1 MSGEVIS
8 ARVRHKGMTK
18 IEWESSDIIL
28 PEGELVYETDTRHSK
43 FGDGKSQYKDLT
55 YQDGPKG
62 KKGDKGDSITITGQ
76 EKTEDGVQVTFSDKT
91 QIVIPK
97 GERGLVGEKGQQG
110 VSVQSASVDSEGYL
124 TVLLDNGQSFK
135 SDSSLKG
142 PIGDTGLQGKTGGTG
157 PRGPAGKP
165 GTTDYNQLQN
175 KPNLDAFA
183 RKQETD
189 SKITELKSNKADK
202 NAVYLKAESNAK
214 LDEKLSLTGG
224 IVTGQ
229 LRLKPNSGIEKSS
242 STGGAINIDMS
253 KSKGAGVVVYSN
265 NDTSDGPLMSLRTG
279 KETFNQSA
287 LFVDYKGTTNAVN
300 IAMRQP
306 TTPNFSSALNITS
319 GNENGS
325 AMQLR
330 GSEKAL
336 GTLKITHENPS
347 IGADYDKNAAALSI
361 DIVKKQ
367 GSGGKGTAAQGI
379 YINST
384 SGTTGKLLRIRN
396 LNDDK
401 FYVKP
406 DGGFYAKETSQI
418 DGNLKLKDPIA
429 NDHAAT
435 KAYVDSEVKKLKEL
449 LTDKQV

>member
-1 MSGEVIS
+1 MTETIPL
-8 ARVRHKGMTK
+8 RVQFKRMKAA
-18 IEWESSDIIL
+18 EWASSDVVL
-28 PEGELVYETDTRHSK
+28 LEGEIGFETDTGFAK
-43 FGDGKSQYKDLT
+43 FGDGQNTFSKLKYLT
-55 YQDGPKG
+55 GPKG
-62 KKGDKGDSITITGQ
+62 
-76 EKTEDGVQVTFSDKT
+76 
-91 QIVIPK
+91 PK
-97 GERGLVGEKGQQG
+97 
-110 VSVQSASVDSEGYL
+110 
-124 TVLLDNGQSFK
+124 
-135 SDSSLKG
+135 
-142 PIGDTGLQGKTGGTG
+142 GDTGLQGKTGGTG

-165 GTTDYNQLQN
+165 GTTDYDQLQN
-175 KPNLDAFA
+175 KPDLGAFA
-183 RKQETD
+183 QKEETN
-189 SKITELKSNKADK
+189 SKITKLESSKADK
-202 NAVYLKAESNAK
+202 NAVYLKAESKIELDKK
-214 LDEKLSLTGG
+214 LNLKGG
-224 IVTGQ
+224 VMTGQ
-229 LRLKPNSGIEKSS
+229 LKFKPAATVAYSS
-242 STGGAINIDMS
+242 STGGAVNIDLS
-253 KSKGAGVVVYSN
+253 SSRGAGVVVYSN

-279 KETFNQSA
+279 KETFNKSA
-287 LFVDYKGTTNAVN
+287 LFVDYSGKTNAVN

-306 TTPNFSSALNITS
+306 STPNFSSALNITS

-330 GSEKAL
+330 GSERAL

-347 IGADYDKNAAALSI
+347 LEANYDKDAAALSI

-367 GSGGKGTAAQGI
+367 KGGKGTAAQGI

-435 KAYVDSEVKKLKEL
+435 KAYVDKAISELKKLILK
-449 LTDKQV
+449 K

>member
-1 MSGEVIS
+1 MSENIPLRVQFKRMKAAEWARSDVILL
-8 ARVRHKGMTK
+8 
-18 IEWESSDIIL
+18 ESEI
-28 PEGELVYETDTRHSK
+28 GFETDTGFARA
-43 FGDGKSQYKDLT
+43 GDGHNR
-55 YQDGPKG
+55 
-62 KKGDKGDSITITGQ
+62 
-76 EKTEDGVQVTFSDKT
+76 FSDLRY
-91 QIVIPK
+91 I
-97 GERGLVGEKGQQG
+97 
-110 VSVQSASVDSEGYL
+110 
-124 TVLLDNGQSFK
+124 
-135 SDSSLKG
+135 G
-142 PIGDTGLQGKTGGTG
+142 PL
-157 PRGPAGKP
+157 
-165 GTTDYNQLQN
+165 DYNLLTN
-175 KPNLDAFA
+175 KPNIDGLAT
-183 RKQETD
+183 KVETAQ
-189 SKITELKSNKADK
+189 KLQQKADK
-202 NAVYLKAESNAK
+202 ETVYTKAESKQELDKK
-214 LDEKLSLTGG
+214 LNLKGG
-224 IVTGQ
+224 VMTGQ
-229 LRLKPNSGIEKSS
+229 LKFKPAATVAYSS
-242 STGGAINIDMS
+242 STGGAVNIDLS
-253 KSKGAGVVVYSN
+253 SSRGAGVVVYSN
-265 NDTSDGPLMSLRTG
+265 NDTSDGPLMSLRTD

-347 IGADYDKNAAALSI
+347 IKADYDKNAAALSI

>member
-1 MSGEVIS
+1 MSENIPLRVQFKRMSADEWARSDVI
-8 ARVRHKGMTK
+8 
-18 IEWESSDIIL
+18 L
-28 PEGELVYETDTRHSK
+28 LEGEIGFETDTGFARA
-43 FGDGKSQYKDLT
+43 GDGHNR
-55 YQDGPKG
+55 
-62 KKGDKGDSITITGQ
+62 
-76 EKTEDGVQVTFSDKT
+76 FS
-91 QIVIPK
+91 
-97 GERGLVGEKGQQG
+97 EL
-110 VSVQSASVDSEGYL
+110 GYISPL
-124 TVLLDNGQSFK
+124 
-135 SDSSLKG
+135 
-142 PIGDTGLQGKTGGTG
+142 
-157 PRGPAGKP
+157 
-165 GTTDYNQLQN
+165 DYNLLTN
-175 KPNLDAFA
+175 KPNIDELAT
-183 RKQETD
+183 KVETAQ
-189 SKITELKSNKADK
+189 KLQQKADK
-202 NAVYLKAESNAK
+202 ETVYTKAESKQELDKK
-214 LDEKLSLTGG
+214 LNLKGG
-224 IVTGQ
+224 VMTGQ
-229 LRLKPNSGIEKSS
+229 LKFKPAATIAYSS
-242 STGGAINIDMS
+242 STGGAVNIDLS
-253 KSKGAGVVVYSN
+253 STRGAGVVVYSD

-361 DIVKKQ
+361 DIVKKTN
-367 GSGGKGTAAQGI
+367 GAGTAAQGI

-396 LNDDK
+396 LSDDK
-401 FYVKP
+401 FYVKS

-418 DGNLKLKDPIA
+418 DGNLKLKDPTA

-435 KAYVDSEVKKLKEL
+435 KAYVDKAISELKKLILK
-449 LTDKQV
+449 K

>member
-1 MSGEVIS
+1 MK
-8 ARVRHKGMTK
+8 AA
-18 IEWESSDIIL
+18 EWASSDVVL
-28 PEGELVYETDTRHSK
+28 LEGEIGFETDTGFAK
-43 FGDGKSQYKDLT
+43 FGDGQNTFSKLKYLT
-55 YQDGPKG
+55 GPKG
-62 KKGDKGDSITITGQ
+62 
-76 EKTEDGVQVTFSDKT
+76 
-91 QIVIPK
+91 PK
-97 GERGLVGEKGQQG
+97 
-110 VSVQSASVDSEGYL
+110 
-124 TVLLDNGQSFK
+124 
-135 SDSSLKG
+135 
-142 PIGDTGLQGKTGGTG
+142 GDTGLQGKTGGTG

-229 LRLKPNSGIEKSS
+229 LQFKPNKSGIKPSS
-242 STGGAINIDMS
+242 SVGGAINIDMS
-253 KSKGAGVVVYSN
+253 KSEGAGVVVYSN

-287 LFVDYKGTTNAVN
+287 LFVDYSGKTNAVN
-300 IAMRQP
+300 IVMRQP
-306 TTPNFSSALNITS
+306 TPPNFSSALNITS
-319 GNENGS
+319 DNENGS

-336 GTLKITHENPS
+336 GTLKITHENPNVE
-347 IGADYDKNAAALSI
+347 ANYDENAAALSI

-367 GSGGKGTAAQGI
+367 KGGKGTAAQGI

-384 SGTTGKLLRIRN
+384 SGTAGKMLRIRN
-396 LNDDK
+396 ENKDK
-401 FYVKP
+401 FYVNP
-406 DGGFYAKETSQI
+406 DGGFWSCANSTVT
-418 DGNLKLKDPIA
+418 GNLTVKDPTSEK
-429 NDHAAT
+429 HAAT
-435 KAYVDSEVKKLKEL
+435 KKYVDEKIAELKKLIQK
-449 LTDKQV
+449 TD

>member
-1 MSGEVIS
+1 MTENIPLRVQFKRMTADEWARSDVI
-8 ARVRHKGMTK
+8 
-18 IEWESSDIIL
+18 L
-28 PEGELVYETDTRHSK
+28 LEGEIGFETDTGFAK
-43 FGDGKSQYKDLT
+43 FGDGQNTFSKLKYLT
-55 YQDGPKG
+55 GPK
-62 KKGDKGDSITITGQ
+62 
-76 EKTEDGVQVTFSDKT
+76 
-91 QIVIPK
+91 
-97 GERGLVGEKGQQG
+97 
-110 VSVQSASVDSEGYL
+110 
-124 TVLLDNGQSFK
+124 
-135 SDSSLKG
+135 
-142 PIGDTGLQGKTGGTG
+142 
-157 PRGPAGKP
+157 GPAGKP

-183 RKQETD
+183 QKKETD
-189 SKITELKSNKADK
+189 SKITKLASSKADK
-202 NAVYLKAESNAK
+202 SAVYLKAESK
-214 LDEKLSLTGG
+214 IELDKKLSLTGG
-224 IVTGQ
+224 VMTGQ
-229 LRLKPNSGIEKSS
+229 LKFKPVATVAYSS
-242 STGGAINIDMS
+242 STGGAVNIDLS
-253 KSKGAGVVVYSN
+253 SSRGAGVVVYSN

-325 AMQLR
+325 AMQIR
-330 GSEKAL
+330 GVEKAL
-336 GTLKITHENPS
+336 GTLKITHENPNVEAS
-347 IGADYDKNAAALSI
+347 YDENAAALSI

-367 GSGGKGTAAQGI
+367 KGGGKGTAAQGI

-384 SGTTGKLLRIRN
+384 SGTTGKMLRIRN

-435 KAYVDSEVKKLKEL
+435 KAYVDGEIKKIKAL
-449 LTDKQV
+449 LTAK

>member
-18 IEWESSDIIL
+18 SEWESSDIIL

-229 LRLKPNSGIEKSS
+229 LQFKPNKSGIKPSS
-242 STGGAINIDMS
+242 SVGGAINIDMS
-253 KSKGAGVVVYSN
+253 KSEGAAMVMYTN
-265 NDTSDGPLMSLRTG
+265 KDTTDGPLMILRSD
-279 KETFNQSA
+279 KDTFDQSA
-287 LFVDYKGTTNAVN
+287 QFVDYSGKTNAVN
-300 IAMRQP
+300 IVMRQP
-306 TTPNFSSALNITS
+306 SAPNFSSALNITS
-319 GNENGS
+319 ANEGGS
-325 AMQLR
+325 AMQIR
-330 GSEKAL
+330 GVEKAL
-336 GTLKITHENPS
+336 GTLKITHENPNVK
-347 IGADYDKNAAALSI
+347 ANYDENAAALSI
-361 DIVKKQ
+361 DIVKKTN
-367 GSGGKGTAAQGI
+367 GEGTAAQGI
-379 YINST
+379 YINS
-384 SGTTGKLLRIRN
+384 SAGTTGKMLRIRN
-396 LNDDK
+396 KNKDK
-401 FYVKP
+401 FYVGP
-406 DGGFYAKETSQI
+406 NGDFWSCASSI
-418 DGNLKLKDPIA
+418 VDGNLTVKDPTSGK
-429 NDHAAT
+429 HAAT
-435 KAYVDSEVKKLKEL
+435 KDYVDKAIAELKKLIQK
-449 LTDKQV
+449 

>member
-1 MSGEVIS
+1 MSKEVAS
-8 ARVRHKGMTK
+8 ARIQHRGMSTQ
-18 IEWESSDIIL
+18 EWESSSDILMEREIGIDMTTGY
-28 PEGELVYETDTRHSK
+28 PKV
-43 FGDGKSQYKDLT
+43 GDGKNKFKDLK
-55 YQDGPKG
+55 DLRGPMG
-62 KKGDKGDSITITGQ
+62 PQGST
-76 EKTEDGVQVTFSDKT
+76 
-91 QIVIPK
+91 
-97 GERGLVGEKGQQG
+97 GERG
-110 VSVQSASVDSEGYL
+110 
-124 TVLLDNGQSFK
+124 
-135 SDSSLKG
+135 
-142 PIGDTGLQGKTGGTG
+142 PIGPT
-157 PRGPAGKP
+157 GPAGKP

-175 KPNLDAFA
+175 KPDLGAFA
-183 RKQETD
+183 QKEETN
-189 SKITELKSNKADK
+189 SKITKLESSKADK
-202 NAVYLKAESNAK
+202 NAVYLKAESK
-214 LDEKLSLTGG
+214 IELDKKLSLTGG

-229 LRLKPNSGIEKSS
+229 LQFKPNSGIKHSS

-287 LFVDYKGTTNAVN
+287 LFVDYSGKTNAVN

-306 TTPNFSSALNITS
+306 STPNFSSALNITS

-361 DIVKKQ
+361 DIVKKTN
-367 GSGGKGTAAQGI
+367 GAGTAAQGI

-396 LNDDK
+396 LSDDK
-401 FYVKP
+401 FYVKS

-418 DGNLKLKDPIA
+418 DGNLKLKDPTA

-435 KAYVDSEVKKLKEL
+435 KAYVDKAISELKKLILK
-449 LTDKQV
+449 K